1 MTSVRMI
8 VSTTARADRGQ
19 AMEAA
24 QPIVTPRYDPAVL
37 RLRHLARLSGEL
49 VAYAVVNRAWWVI
62 PLTLIL
68 ALATLL
74 VIIGQAAAPVTLYPL
89 F

>member
-1 MTSVRMI
+1 MLR
-8 VSTTARADRGQ
+8 ARYFFG
-19 AMEAA
+19 
-24 QPIVTPRYDPAVL
+24 L
-37 RLRHLARLSGEL
+37 CGEF

-62 PLTLIL
+62 PLMLLL

-74 VIIGQAAAPVTLYPL
+74 VLIGQAAAPVSIYPL

>member
-1 MTSVRMI
+1 M
-8 VSTTARADRGQ
+8 
-19 AMEAA
+19 
-24 QPIVTPRYDPAVL
+24 L
-37 RLRHLARLSGEL
+37 RLEHLVRLVGDV

-62 PLTLIL
+62 PMTVLL

-74 VIIGQAAAPVTLYPL
+74 VVVGQAAAPVTLYPM

>member
-1 MTSVRMI
+1 
-8 VSTTARADRGQ
+8 
-19 AMEAA
+19 
-24 QPIVTPRYDPAVL
+24 VL
-37 RLRHLARLSGEL
+37 RVEHLFRLVGDL

-62 PLTLIL
+62 PMTVLL

-74 VIIGQAAAPVTLYPL
+74 VVVGQAAAPVTLYPM

>member
-1 MTSVRMI
+1 MSATS
-8 VSTTARADRGQ
+8 STVADLRR
-19 AMEAA
+19 
-24 QPIVTPRYDPAVL
+24 PLLYHHRVL

-49 VAYAVVNRAWWVI
+49 VEYAVVNRAWWVL
-62 PLTLIL
+62 PFMLVL

-74 VIIGQAAAPVTLYPL
+74 VVVGQAAAPITLYPM

>member
-1 MTSVRMI
+1 MLHPSLLR
-8 VSTTARADRGQ
+8 
-19 AMEAA
+19 
-24 QPIVTPRYDPAVL
+24 PRHAL
-37 RLRHLARLSGEL
+37 RLTMDLL
-49 VAYAVVNRAWWVI
+49 AYAVVNRAWWVP
-62 PLTLIL
+62 PLTLLL

>member
-1 MTSVRMI
+1 MVHS
-8 VSTTARADRGQ
+8 
-19 AMEAA
+19 
-24 QPIVTPRYDPAVL
+24 PLL
-37 RLRHLARLSGEL
+37 RLRHTFGLIADVL
-49 VAYAVVNRAWWVI
+49 AYAVVNRAWWVP
-62 PLTLIL
+62 PLTLLL